1 LASRTESLPLI
12 VVTSELPGDALS
24 LLDGRARA
32 RVRKA
37 RGARSEEDMARA
49 LRGAQGAVTL
59 LSDPVSE
66 AVLDACPGLKV
77 VSNVAVGV
85 DNINLAACAE
95 RGVIV
100 AHTPDVLTEA
110 CADLTWALLLG
121 AARRIVEGDRFVRAG
136 KFKGWRVDLLL
147 GADLRGK
154 TLGIVGMGRIGQAV
168 ARRAAPF
175 GLRVAYTQRT
185 RLAPSRES
193 ALGARFAPLDELLC
207 TSDVVSL
214 HCALTAETRHLLD
227 RDRLALLRSGP
238 LLINTGRGALVD
250 EGALV
255 EALRSGRLF
264 AAGLDVYER
273 EPALAPG
280 LKDLPNVI
288 LLPHIG
294 SASRE
299 TREEMARMAVAD
311 CLAVIEGRTPEHA
324 VSLGVRSEE

>member
-1 LASRTESLPLI
+1 MPNRTDSLPLI
-12 VVTSELPGDALS
+12 AVTSELPGDAL
-24 LLDGRARA
+24 LLIEGRA
-32 RVRKA
+32 RVRTRTA
-37 RGARSEEDMARA
+37 RGVRFGEDMIRC

-66 AVLDACPGLKV
+66 AVLAACPSLKV

-85 DNINLAACAE
+85 DNVDLAACAR
-95 RGVIV
+95 RGVV
-100 AHTPDVLTEA
+100 VTNTPDVLTEA

-121 AARRIVEGDRFVRAG
+121 AARRVIEGDRFVRAG
-136 KFKGWRVDLLL
+136 KFKGWRLDLLM
-147 GADLRGK
+147 GAGLCGK

-175 GLRVAYTQRT
+175 GLRVIYAQRT
-185 RLAPSRES
+185 RLAPSQEA
-193 ALGARFAPLDELLC
+193 ALGARFVPLEELLR
-207 TSDVVSL
+207 TSDAVSL
-214 HCALTAETRHLLD
+214 HCALTPETRHLLD
-227 RDRLALLRSGP
+227 RHRLSLLKPGA
-238 LLINTGRGALVD
+238 LLINTGRGPLVD

-273 EPALAPG
+273 EPELAQG
-280 LKDLPNVI
+280 LKNLPNVI

-311 CLAVIEGRTPEHA
+311 CLAVIEGRAPGHA
-324 VSLGVRSEE
+324 VSLEVRSEE

>member
-1 LASRTESLPLI
+1 MKGSRNLPL
-12 VVTSELPGDALS
+12 VAVTSELPGDALS
-24 LLDGRARA
+24 LLDGRASVRI
-32 RVRKA
+32 RKA
-37 RGARSEEDMARA
+37 RGVRSGDEMIRC

-66 AVLDACPGLKV
+66 AVLAACPSLKV

-85 DNINLAACAE
+85 DNVDLAACAS
-95 RGVIV
+95 RGVTV
-100 AHTPDVLTEA
+100 TNTPDVLTEA

-121 AARRIVEGDRFVRAG
+121 AARRVVEGDRFVRAG
-136 KFKGWRVDLLL
+136 KFKGWRLDLLMGAGL
-147 GADLRGK
+147 GGK

-175 GLRVAYTQRT
+175 GLRVLYTQRT
-185 RLAPSRES
+185 RLAPSQEA
-193 ALGARFAPLDELLC
+193 ALGARFVTLEALLRA
-207 TSDVVSL
+207 SDAVSL
-214 HCALTAETRHLLD
+214 HCALTPQTRHLLD
-227 RDRLALLRSGP
+227 RDRLSLLKPGA
-238 LLINTGRGALVD
+238 LLINTGRGPLVDEVALVD
-250 EGALV
+250 
-255 EALRSGRLF
+255 ALRSGRLF

-273 EPALAPG
+273 EPELAPG

-311 CLAVIEGRTPEHA
+311 CLAVIEGGTPKHPVNG
-324 VSLGVRSEE
+324 VSEK